1 MSSTFHFITI
11 RAPTE
16 LLPKW
21 QDGRALEKR
30 AGLNDV
36 SLRGMEL
43 KNLFLGVTRLAWVAT
58 TVPIHVLESIT
69 CEPYHMSLEKR
80 GNDAWL

>member
-1 MSSTFHFITI
+1 MSSTFHFIAI

-36 SLRGMEL
+36 LLSGMEL
-43 KNLFLGVTRLAWVAT
+43 KNLFLGVTRLAQIAM
-58 TVPIHVLESIT
+58 TVPIHTLENIT
-69 CEPYHMSLEKR
+69 CEPYHMSLEKTR
-80 GNDAWL
+80 E